1 MCNMKHFFGINP
13 LTFRRLQKVAEVFNP
28 FSRNFLD
35 EHARDT
41 RGPALDLG
49 CGAGFTTHMLSMHTR
64 AHEVYGIDRSD
75 SHVVAASDR
84 FNSCVF
90 VRHDLTHTPFPVYA
104 DVMYSRFI
112 LAHLQDPIELVNR
125 WLGELPPEGKLLIEE
140 LEAIETEVEVFR
152 KYLCVHQ
159 GLVASRGSYL
169 YPGEVLAGGMYEK
182 AKVLVNESSHFPIKN
197 CDAATMFFLN
207 TVSVWEKEE
216 YVRNTL
222 SVMQRK
228 EISSHLL
235 DIMDSYDRR
244 MGIVWKMRRIV
255 LQREGD

>member
-1 MCNMKHFFGINP
+1 MKHFFGINP
-13 LTFRRLQKVAEVFNP
+13 VTFRRLHKVAEVFNP
-28 FSRNFLD
+28 FSKDFLH
-35 EHARDT
+35 EHARDV

-49 CGAGFTTHMLSMHTR
+49 CGAGFTTHMLSMNTR
-64 AHEVYGIDRSD
+64 SNEVYGMDRSD
-75 SHVVAASDR
+75 RNIVAAADR

-112 LAHLQDPIELVNR
+112 LAHLQDPIQLVNR
-125 WLGELPPEGKLLIEE
+125 WLGELPPGGKLLIEE

-152 KYLCVHQ
+152 RYLLVHQ

-182 AKVLVNESSHFPIKN
+182 AKVLVNESSQFPIKN

-207 TVSVWEKEE
+207 TVNVWEREE

-222 SVMQRK
+222 SSTQRR
-228 EISSHLL
+228 EITSQLL
-235 DIMDSYDRR
+235 DVMDSYDRR
-244 MGIVWKMRRIV
+244 QGIVWKMRRMV
-255 LQREGD
+255 LQKDGM